1 MTQIDQRLGKFS
13 ISLAVKSLQASREFY
28 QKLGFEPVAGDGKI
42 WQVLK
47 NGDVTLGIIQ
57 GMFERN
63 ILTFNPGW
71 DSQRKAL
78 SSFVDVRELH
88 ARAKAAGLETTRE
101 AGLDGAGPGSFML
114 TDPDG
119 NPVLIDQHV

>member
-1 MTQIDQRLGKFS
+1 MTQIDKRLGKFS
-13 ISLAVKSLQASREFY
+13 LSLAVKSLEASRAFY
-28 QKLGFEPVAGDGKI
+28 QKLGFEPVAGDGKRYH
-42 WQVLK
+42 VLK
-47 NGDVTLGIIQ
+47 NGDVTLGLVQ

-71 DSQRKAL
+71 NSERQKVP
-78 SSFVDVRELH
+78 SFVDVRELH
-88 ARAKAAGLETTRE
+88 ARAKAAGLETTAE
-101 AGLDGAGPGSFML
+101 AGLDGTGPGSFML